1 MESQGARQKILQ
13 KIKQALKDPVPVPFP
28 DQVADT
34 PLFIPTEQE
43 LAINFAQ
50 KFKANDA
57 LPISPR
63 SSMPKYSTIFSRQ
76 YAKNQHT
83 K

>member
-34 PLFIPTEQE
+34 PIFIPTEKE
-43 LAINFAQ
+43 NLVAQ
-50 KFKANDA
+50 WNA
-57 LPISPR
+57 
-63 SSMPKYSTIFSRQ
+63 
-76 YAKNQHT
+76 
-83 K
+83 